1 MDNLIMPFLN
11 DASTDVLIHEAA
23 TRTSK
28 MKDTTKAV
36 RSKLYPIIEKL
47 MDKNIA
53 KYRKAVS
60 NFISSRTDQLYDIAP
75 FSNMYFISSDA
86 DSIYKAV
93 GISVDQI
100 YEAILNAYF
109 MPIPN
114 FNPRS
119 AKDEFTAMQ
128 MCIIRYFISKKYAK
142 DLELSI
148 VVLLLS
154 GKFYPSAFSMSFPN
168 VAPIEYKNIMIYAVN
183 NKMSNKF
190 ELKTSGSVFGAL
202 RSIGTTWVD
211 TYDEMFSRFTD
222 EDYVYLVQQLQ
233 TRLRSFMKNIAEVY
247 YECYDNKD
255 YLTFDSDNYEED
267 NYRLADSDSLK
278 VDRIV
283 ENTMTKINTSKADY
297 GICKMVSS
305 DLVRIDEVK
314 SIIDSIITDPDKQS
328 EIKELVRLMV
338 TMYFTNSKTKDIRDI
353 SFLTY
358 TISAKPNTKDPN
370 LTRQKEIV
378 TNWLEKSPSNFMRR
392 RSREGTANAYYRA
405 VYSYFAIVI
414 QTANK

>member
-1 MDNLIMPFLN
+1 MEAFLN
-11 DASTDVLIHEAA
+11 NASTDILVCEAA

-28 MKDTTKAV
+28 MKDTTKEI
-36 RSKLYPIIEKL
+36 RTKLYPMVEKL

-53 KYRKAVS
+53 KYRKAISDIIS
-60 NFISSRTDQLYDIAP
+60 NRSDQLYDIAP
-75 FSNMYFISSDA
+75 FSNMYFITNDA
-86 DSIYKAV
+86 DSIYKAI
-93 GISVDQI
+93 GITIDQI
-100 YEAILNAYF
+100 YNAIVYSYF

-128 MCIIRYFISKKYAK
+128 MCVIRYLMLKKSVK

-148 VVLLLS
+148 VILLLS
-154 GKFYPSAFSMSFPN
+154 GKFYPSAFSMSFPT
-168 VAPIEYKNIMIYAVN
+168 VAPAEYRNIMVYAVN

-202 RSIGTTWVD
+202 RSIGNTWVD
-211 TYDEMFSRFTD
+211 TYDEMFKRFTD

-247 YECYDNKD
+247 YDCYDNKE
-255 YLTFDSDNYEED
+255 YLTFDSDNFEED

-278 VDRIV
+278 IDRIV

-297 GICKMVSS
+297 AICKMVSS

-314 SIIDSIITDPDKQS
+314 TIIDSIITDPEKQS
-328 EIKELVRLMV
+328 EIKELVRLMI
-338 TMYFTNSKTKDIRDI
+338 TMYFSISKTKDVRDI

-358 TISAKPNTKDPN
+358 TISAKPNTKNPN
-370 LTRQKEIV
+370 LIRQKEIV
-378 TNWLEKSPSNFMRR
+378 TMWLEKSPSNFMRR
-392 RSREGTANAYYRA
+392 RSREDTANAYYRA
-405 VYSYFAIVI
+405 VFSYFAIII